1 MSKFAEES
9 AVACP
14 TRAVIYTL
22 LRHGRQLDAIE
33 AESQLRKRLG
43 PVLALGRGDALRRA
57 EQDAGI

>member
-1 MSKFAEES
+1 MSKPQES

-43 PVLALGRGDALRRA
+43 PVLALGRGEASRGTEL
-57 EQDAGI
+57 QAGV